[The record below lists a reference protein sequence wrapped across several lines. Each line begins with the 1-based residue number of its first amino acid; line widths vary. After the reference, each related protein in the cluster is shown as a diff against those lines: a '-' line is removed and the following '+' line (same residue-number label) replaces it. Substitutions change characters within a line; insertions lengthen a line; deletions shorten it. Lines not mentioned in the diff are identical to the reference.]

1 MIFGLMW
8 VWQVALDIES
18 TGGTQV
24 HTETRPKGDQGLGV
38 TDKQNTGGATKPDG
52 HGAVTEHT

>member
-1 MIFGLMW
+1 MW

-18 TGGTQV
+18 TGGTQD
-24 HTETRPKGDQGLGV
+24 HDETRPKGDQGLGV
-38 TDKQNTGGATKPDG
+38 ADKQNTGGATKPDG